1 MAICMAT
8 HEPPAHLLSRQIE
21 SIRRQT
27 HRRFV
32 CLVSDDGSDP
42 ELFAGIERL
51 CTDDSRFVVSRA
63 DARLGFYRNFERCLS
78 LVPAEAEFVA
88 LADHDDLWHS
98 DKLATLISA
107 LQKSN
112 ALLAYSDMRV
122 VDADGAT
129 IAFSYWNG
137 RRNNHTKLG
146 SLLLTNTVTGAASMF
161 RRQLLDDALPFP
173 PGVGPAFHDHWI
185 ACVAL
190 AFGEI
195 AYVERPLYDYVQHE
209 ANVIGHNPPDAERR
223 SGLVHVLRRF
233 ASNPRLRV
241 RNTMASGR
249 AIYIG
254 DVVRLEVLARTLERR
269 SSGRIRPDRMADI
282 RRVARLSSSTGSL
295 GWLLARSARDLRGDS
310 ETLGAETELV
320 KGIAWRHAQTARAR
334 FRRIRLGGPAGR

>member
-1 MAICMAT
+1 MAT
-8 HEPPAHLLSRQIE
+8 HDPPEHLFSRQIE
-21 SIRRQT
+21 SIREQT

-42 ELFAGIERL
+42 ETFAGIERL
-51 CTDDSRFVVSRA
+51 CADDPRFVVSWT

-78 LVPAEAEFVA
+78 LVPAEAGFVA
-88 LADHDDLWHS
+88 LADHDDLWHP
-98 DKLATLISA
+98 DKLATLLSA
-107 LQKSN
+107 LRTSD

-122 VDADGAT
+122 VDVDGTTVAL
-129 IAFSYWNG
+129 SYWNG

-161 RRQLLDDALPFP
+161 RRELLDEALPFP
-173 PGVGPAFHDHWI
+173 PAVGRVFHDHWI

-195 AYVERPLYDYVQHE
+195 AYVGRPLYDYVQHE
-209 ANVIGHNPPDAERR
+209 SNVIGHNPPDTDRR

-233 ASNPRLRV
+233 ASNPRLRL
-241 RNTMASGR
+241 RNTKASGR
-249 AIYIG
+249 AIYFD
-254 DVVRLEVLARTLERR
+254 DVVRLEELARTLELR
-269 SSGRIRPDRMADI
+269 SKGRIRPDRMADI
-282 RRVARLSSSTGSL
+282 RRVARLSSSIGSL
-295 GWLLARSARDLRGDS
+295 GWLLVRSARDLRGDS